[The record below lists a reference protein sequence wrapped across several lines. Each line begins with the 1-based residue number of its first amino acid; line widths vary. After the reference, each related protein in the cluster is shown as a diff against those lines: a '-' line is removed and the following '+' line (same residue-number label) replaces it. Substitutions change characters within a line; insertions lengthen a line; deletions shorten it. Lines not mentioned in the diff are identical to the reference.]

1 MIQTVLGPIKE
12 EDLGVCLPHEHIW
25 CDQNY
30 GPRFD
35 VMGSTRNPSGF
46 MKLDNFDLVAS
57 ELRAFK
63 DAGGGALVEVTC
75 NGWGRDLDMLARLSE
90 AAEVHIISTSGFYIE
105 PHIPYFVDDYSVE
118 RLADYIT
125 TEVQQ
130 GVGDSQRRCGVF
142 KSAIH
147 RARVEA
153 VELKV
158 LQAVA
163 IAQKRTG
170 AAITTHTTGGRRM
183 EVPGGTVGVHQLQI
197 LKEAGVDPTR
207 LIVGHVDERPDIDV
221 LTTLAD
227 EGCFIQFDVIGK
239 EHYLLD
245 ETRAELVH
253 ALIQRGYV
261 DHLMISHDRNRDYEM
276 KYGGST
282 GYCHI
287 FETFLPRLRKLGV
300 TEDQIHTI
308 MVTNPARALSIN

>member
-1 MIQTVLGPIKE
+1 
-12 EDLGVCLPHEHIW
+12 
-25 CDQNY
+25 
-30 GPRFD
+30 
-35 VMGSTRNPSGF
+35 MGSTRNPSGF

-221 LTTLAD
+221 LTNL
-227 EGCFIQFDVIGK
+227 GRRG
-239 EHYLLD
+239 LLHPVRRHRQGALPAGRD
-245 ETRAELVH
+245 TRRACP
-253 ALIQRGYV
+253 R
-261 DHLMISHDRNRDYEM
+261 SHP
-276 KYGGST
+276 T
-282 GYCHI
+282 GLCRPPDDLPRQ
-287 FETFLPRLRKLGV
+287 EPRLRDEVRGQHRILPHLRDLPPPPTASLASPKTRSTRLW
-300 TEDQIHTI
+300 
-308 MVTNPARALSIN
+308 

>member
-12 EDLGVCLPHEHIW
+12 DELGACLPHEHIW

-30 GPRFD
+30 GPRMD
-35 VMGSTRNPSGF
+35 LMGSTRNPAGF

-57 ELRAFK
+57 ELRAYK
-63 DAGGGALVEVTC
+63 AAGGGALVEVTC
-75 NGWGRDLDMLARLSE
+75 DGWGRDLDALARLSE
-90 AAEVHIISTSGFYIE
+90 AAEVHIISTSGYYIE
-105 PHIPYFVDDYSVE
+105 PHIPYFVDDLSVE
-118 RLADYIT
+118 KLADHIT
-125 TEVQQ
+125 NEIQE
-130 GVGDSQRRCGVF
+130 GVGDSGRRCGVF

-153 VELKV
+153 IELKV
-158 LQAVA
+158 LKAVA

-183 EVPGGTVGVHQLQI
+183 EVPGGTVGVHQLEI
-197 LKEAGVDPTR
+197 LKGEGVDPTR

-221 LTTLAD
+221 LTSLAN

-245 ETRAELVH
+245 QTRAELVH
-253 ALIQRGYV
+253 ALIERGFENQ
-261 DHLMISHDRNRDYEM
+261 LMISHDRNRDYEM
-276 KYGGST
+276 RYGGST

-287 FETFLPRLRKLGV
+287 FETFLPRLRQLGV
-300 TEDQIHTI
+300 SEHQINSI
-308 MVTNPARALSIN
+308 MVVNPARALSIN